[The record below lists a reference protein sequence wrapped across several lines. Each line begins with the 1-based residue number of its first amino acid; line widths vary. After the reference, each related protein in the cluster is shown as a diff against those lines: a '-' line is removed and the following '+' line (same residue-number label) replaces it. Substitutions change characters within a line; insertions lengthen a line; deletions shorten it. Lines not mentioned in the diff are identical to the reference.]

1 MKDGDNGYHGDN
13 GGDDTRIEMI
23 EIVRYDG
30 SMRGQW
36 DEMVR
41 NSRNGTFLHER
52 GYMDYHSDRFTDC
65 SLVALREGKMCALL
79 PANIDGD
86 TLWSHR
92 GLTYGGWLLPLKHFD
107 TTVMVEVMDA
117 AMSWMRA
124 NNLKRLV
131 YKPVPHIYHRYPC
144 EEDLYALFRHGAS
157 LIETNI
163 STTIDLTCPLP
174 LDRGNKSGVNAARKA
189 SIQTGESNDWEGYWD
204 LLSSLLGER
213 YGTRPVHTLDEIKLL
228 QSRFPDNLRLYTAT
242 HDGELLAGVV
252 MYYSGPVAHSQY
264 IGASQQGKESKA
276 LTLLFDWLIKE
287 SAEKGYRYFDFGIS
301 NEDHGRYLNEG
312 LVRQKCRLGGRG
324 IVYNTFEIL
333 L

>member
-1 MKDGDNGYHGDN
+1 MTDRTDIYWDWRDYILFEK
-13 GGDDTRIEMI
+13 MI
-23 EIVRYDG
+23 EIVKYDG
-30 SMRGQW
+30 SMKGQW

-65 SLVALREGKMCALL
+65 SLVALRDGKMCGLL

-92 GLTYGGWLLPLKHFD
+92 GLTYGGWIVPLKHFD

-117 AMSWMRA
+117 AIAWMQG
-124 NNLKRLV
+124 NGLKRLV
-131 YKPVPHIYHRYPC
+131 YKAVPHIYHRYPC
-144 EEDLYALFRHGAS
+144 EEDLYALFRHGSS

-174 LDRGNKSGVNAARKA
+174 LDRGNKSGSNAARKA
-189 SIQTGESNDWEGYWD
+189 GIKTGQSDDWEGYWE

-213 YGTRPVHTLDEIKLL
+213 YGTRPVHTLEEIKLL
-228 QSRFPDNLRLYTAT
+228 VGRFPENIKLYTAT
-242 HDGELLAGVV
+242 LDGELLAGVV
-252 MYYSGPVAHSQY
+252 MYYSQPVAHCQY
-264 IGASQQGKESKA
+264 IGASPRGKDSKA
-276 LTLLFDWLIKE
+276 LTLLFDNLIKK
-287 SAEKGYRYFDFGIS
+287 SAEDGYRYFDFGIS

-324 IVYNTFEIL
+324 IAYQVLEVKW
-333 L
+333 